1 MKRSVV
7 SGVLV
12 GLALSLGACSTPQFQ
27 TLKILDSPNRVVA
40 LQAMPDAYGGKG
52 YDHPVSLTKEEMTRL
67 LQGIRVKRGIMGGTQ
82 HPAFSDSEI
91 QVFVPHLVNALQ
103 KSTKEELVTFF
114 ETAHL
119 DDAFDLTTSG
129 GLFVA
134 GGNLYVV
141 LSNFSVKTRAWQ
153 DNDRYEA
160 SFRNRPL
167 EQIDAQPGRLV
178 FEPREYM
185 VDSPDG
191 EIGSRF
197 SGKPWQVAIQYQE
210 LLAQKGS
217 PPKE

>member
-1 MKRSVV
+1 MKPSVV

-12 GLALSLGACSTPQFQ
+12 GLTLSLGACSTPQFQ

-52 YDHPVSLTKEEMTRL
+52 YDHPISLTKEEMTRL
-67 LQGIRVKRGIMGGTQ
+67 LQGLRVKRGILGGTQ
-82 HPAFSDSEI
+82 HPAFSDTEI
-91 QVFVPHLVNALQ
+91 QVFAPHLVSALQ

-141 LSNFSVKTRAWQ
+141 LSNFSVKSRAWQ
-153 DNDRYEA
+153 DAERHEA
-160 SFRNRPL
+160 SYRDRPL
-167 EQIDAQPGRLV
+167 EQIDPQPGRLV
-178 FEPREYM
+178 FEPQEFM
-185 VDSPDG
+185 VESPDG

-197 SGKPWQVAIQYQE
+197 KGKPWQVAIRY
-210 LLAQKGS
+210 
-217 PPKE
+217 KEVLGTLK